1 MNSLIRRCVVG
12 LIALSLLG
20 IGVHKFSYRQ
30 FSYTDAVSAQGKAPT
45 NWEPT
50 IKKFEDQDKIDPPQ
64 QGEIVFTGASS
75 IVRWKTLQEDFA
87 PLYVI
92 NRGFGGSQYSDL
104 NKYAERI
111 VVAYHPRAVVV
122 YEGDNDLAEGSP
134 KTPEQVANDSKEF
147 IRIVHADLPQTWIYV
162 MSIKPSKLRWKQWPN
177 MKAANE
183 LMAEYIK
190 AHPDHLQ
197 LLDISSSMIDPQ
209 TNLPCDCFVEDGLH
223 PTAKL
228 YSMWTAIIKPVLMQ
242 RFGSGKMT
250 GRNLGTAPNLSFGL
264 QNESVAVAR

>member
-1 MNSLIRRCVVG
+1 MNRLIQRSVMV
-12 LIALSLLG
+12 LFALSLLG
-20 IGVHKFSYRQ
+20 IGVHKFSFPRV
-30 FSYTDAVSAQGKAPT
+30 VSAQAKAPT
-45 NWEPT
+45 DWEPT
-50 IKKFEDQDKIDPPQ
+50 IKKFEDQDKVDPPK

-104 NKYAERI
+104 NKYTERI

-134 KTPEQVANDSKEF
+134 KTPEQVANDAKEF
-147 IRIVHADLPQTWIYV
+147 IKIVHTDLPQTWIYV

-183 LMAEYIK
+183 MMAEYIK

-197 LLDISSSMIDPQ
+197 MIDISSSMIDPQ

-223 PTAKL
+223 PTPKL
-228 YSMWTAIIKPVLMQ
+228 YSMWTAIIKPVLMK
-242 RFGSGKMT
+242 RFRPGKMS
-250 GRNLGTAPNLSFGL
+250 GQNLGTAPNFVFSV
-264 QNESVAVAR
+264 QNAPVLAARQM

>member
-1 MNSLIRRCVVG
+1 MNPKLNFLRRMCVIG
-12 LIALSLLG
+12 LLALPLLWV
-20 IGVHKFSYRQ
+20 GVHEISFPQ
-30 FSYTDAVSAQGKAPT
+30 VVSAQAKKPADWG
-45 NWEPT
+45 PT
-50 IKKFEDQDKIDPPQ
+50 IQKFEDQDKVDPPK

-75 IVRWKTLQEDFA
+75 IVRWKSLQEDMA

-104 NKYAERI
+104 NKYAKRI

-134 KTPEQVANDSKEF
+134 KTPEEVANDAKEF
-147 IRIVHADLPQTWIYV
+147 IRIVHADLPETRIYV

-177 MKAANE
+177 MKAANGMIE
-183 LMAEYIK
+183 QYVKTQKNTEYVDV
-190 AHPDHLQ
+190 A
-197 LLDISSSMIDPQ
+197 SSMIDPQ

-228 YSMWTAIIKPVLMQ
+228 YAMWTAIIKPPLMK
-242 RFGSGKMT
+242 RYGSKMSGSNLEPAPVFGF
-250 GRNLGTAPNLSFGL
+250 RL
-264 QNESVAVAR
+264 QNVSAVASQ